1 MFGLLRSTVYL
12 KLHPDQLALR
22 HVESGRTLL
31 EPPLVAIAKDGKQKV
46 LGVGSAATAAAASQ
60 PALVMNPF
68 KHPRTLISDFAVA
81 EALLKSLVR
90 KLFAGS
96 SIFRVAPL
104 VIVHPRIEPEG
115 GFTQI
120 EIRALH
126 ELAIGAGA
134 SKVIIWTGRELTDEE
149 ARNRAFPSEGKV
161 LSS

>member
-1 MFGLLRSTVYL
+1 VFGLLRATVYV

-31 EPPLVAIAKDGKQKV
+31 EPPLVAVSKDGKQKV
-46 LGVGSAATAAAASQ
+46 LGVGSAATTAAASQ
-60 PALVMNPF
+60 PALVVNPF

-81 EALLKSLVR
+81 EALLKGMMR

-96 SIFRVAPL
+96 LFAPAPL
-104 VIVHPRIEPEG
+104 VILHPRIEPEG

-120 EIRALH
+120 EVRALH

-134 SKVIIWTGRELTDEE
+134 SKVIVWTGRELTDEE
-149 ARNRAFPSEGKV
+149 ARSRAFPSSEGEV